1 MLTTSHFTPAEMA
14 LFPHIAACHTQNE
27 LNHFLNASDQE
38 DMLAARNLLEKFP
51 YKDFYNALATIREYL
66 QTQLT
71 GNYSDAL
78 YCKEASYVTVVDS
91 DQLRQTTNT
100 RSTLLNMLHETT
112 FARTTVTEAVY
123 DILYHAIDG
132 QETSAVHR
140 SGHTE
145 IHEISYPK
153 PIPALTDFTRQT
165 KIIRSM
171 GDGTLK
177 NHLNWFEPIF
187 PTRMAQLSVQ
197 FIGKRVPNIVY
208 TKIRG
213 KNGIVHEKAAIF
225 DAIGPNHFQL
235 KVQRP
240 SLETHHCI
248 CWEW

>member
-27 LNHFLNASDQE
+27 LNQFLNASDQE

-78 YCKEASYVTVVDS
+78 YCKEASFVTVVDS
-91 DQLRQTTNT
+91 DQLQQTTNT
-100 RSTLLNMLHETT
+100 RSILLNMLHETA
-112 FARTTVTEAVY
+112 FARASVTEAVY

-132 QETSAVHR
+132 QKTSAVHR

-171 GDGTLK
+171 G
-177 NHLNWFEPIF
+177 NAPIRSHLNWYEALF
-187 PTRMAQLSVQ
+187 PTRVVEHSVQ
-197 FIGKRVPNIVY
+197 FIGKRVPKTVY
-208 TKIRG
+208 SEIRG
-213 KNGIVHEKAAIF
+213 KSGIVTQKGAIF
-225 DAIGPNHFQL
+225 DAIAPNHFRL

-240 SLETHHCI
+240 SLETHYCI